1 MKIVIDCA
9 TFEPHVDYNHKEELH
24 EVAVKRTKL
33 ELATLLQG
41 STLAACP
48 VHIRGKLLHQHV
60 QPTLRRHWRVGAR
73 DRGVDG

>member
-24 EVAVKRTKL
+24 GVAVKRTKL

-48 VHIRGKLLHQHV
+48 VHIRSKLLHQHV
-60 QPTLRRHWRVGAR
+60 
-73 DRGVDG
+73 